1 MKNLKRKKRGQMSVY
16 KSAILSLMMIAVG
29 AGCCANTRPLT
40 SANGSEIKKAII
52 VDQIQDATVAFI
64 IGPPGDQTP
73 YCGGVWIDNKHI
85 LTAAHCAEVIGRTL
99 FSLNEDQN
107 YNAIGDIAIF
117 INRKDLL
124 INGEIPQD
132 FSWLGIVKKID
143 KEHDLALIQSI
154 SDTSHHAIA
163 SLALNEILPGEQ
175 VHVVGHPIGFSWS
188 YTGGSVAAI
197 RQVAGPT
204 MGDQQI
210 KAKIVQ
216 VSAPIW
222 IGNSGG
228 GAFNSD
234 GHLIGLSSWIT
245 LRAPSIAF
253 FIHRDEIKNF
263 LKNK

>member
-1 MKNLKRKKRGQMSVY
+1 MKKLEKKKQGQISIY

-29 AGCCANTRPLT
+29 AGCCANTQPLT
-40 SANGSEIKKAII
+40 SANEHEIKKAII

-64 IGPPGDQTP
+64 VGSRGDQTP

-99 FSLNEDQN
+99 FSLSEDQN
-107 YNAIGDIAIF
+107 YNAVGDVAIF
-117 INRKDLL
+117 VNRKDLV
-124 INGEIPQD
+124 NGEIPQD
-132 FSWLGIVKKID
+132 LSWLGVVKKVD

-163 SLALNEILPGEQ
+163 SLALKNISPGEQ
-175 VHVVGHPIGFSWS
+175 VHVVGHPVGFSWS
-188 YTGGSVAAI
+188 YTNGHVAAI
-197 RQVAGPT
+197 RQVTGPT

-210 KAKIVQ
+210 KAKVVQ
-216 VSAPIW
+216 ISAPIW

-245 LRAPSIAF
+245 LRAPSVAF
-253 FIHRDEIKNF
+253 FIHRDETSVP
-263 LKNK
+263 